1 VGDGVALNAGVHW
14 GLILRIDVPQPIAE
28 EGWKWLL
35 KQARFHWNF
44 DGEIFGLDARVSERL
59 LEIGFRGSDAGL
71 DADFVIVDQ
80 GFRTAT
86 GNVGWLEMVDV
97 LSLRVDLKPFKAWK
111 LKNSEVYT
119 VSTLDG
125 LLITKG
131 YEIDWAPLIGK
142 VSA

>member
-1 VGDGVALNAGVHW
+1 MALNAGVHW

-35 KQARFHWNF
+35 KQSRFPWNF

-59 LEIGFRGSDAGL
+59 LEIGFRGSDSGL
-71 DADFVIVDQ
+71 DADFVNVDQ

-86 GNVGWLEMVDV
+86 GTVGWLEMVDV
-97 LSLRVDLKPFKAWK
+97 LSLRGDLKPFKAWK
-111 LKNSEVYT
+111 LQVSQEYT

-125 LLITKG
+125 RLVTKG
-131 YEIDWAPLIGK
+131 YEVDWKPLIGK
-142 VSA
+142 ISG